1 MKSFAPK
8 PWFAPQ
14 PVLIIGTYNKDG
26 VANAMNAA
34 WAGQWDMK
42 EIMISMGNH
51 VTTDNLKL
59 GGEFTVAFATKK
71 TMVASDFVGIVSAKN
86 DPKKMEKTG
95 WNIEKATMVNA
106 PVFTDFPMTLECRI
120 KEKYDESETG
130 YYLVAEIVN
139 ILVDEKYLAED
150 CGYVRLPEGGWDWP
164 LWKWKGEI
172 VQEMPCMY
180 GKFFNKKA
188 GFISQEWWPDF
199 CNYRRSKYPRP
210 DDDSIEGAILST
222 LQSSGSL
229 ITREL
234 RAACG
239 FTGKGMRS
247 KFDGYLTRQEM
258 ATYIVTEDFI
268 YPRDKHNHEYGW
280 GWSLLNTPE
289 DLYGR
294 EACQCNRTPQE
305 SYQRIFEH
313 LKEILPDASD
323 KQIIKLIG

>member
-1 MKSFAPK
+1 MIFPEIYSAIGMME
-8 PWFAPQ
+8 
-14 PVLIIGTYNKDG
+14 LIQKIGFLPLLD
-26 VANAMNAA
+26 
-34 WAGQWDMK
+34 
-42 EIMISMGNH
+42 S
-51 VTTDNLKL
+51 
-59 GGEFTVAFATKK
+59 
-71 TMVASDFVGIVSAKN
+71 GIEGFSAE
-86 DPKKMEKTG
+86 D
-95 WNIEKATMVNA
+95 
-106 PVFTDFPMTLECRI
+106 
-120 KEKYDESETG
+120 
-130 YYLVAEIVN
+130 IV
-139 ILVDEKYLAED
+139 AED
-150 CGYVRLPEGGWDWP
+150 CRYVTFPKGGWDWP

-199 CNYRRSKYPRP
+199 CNYRRSKFPRP
-210 DDDSIEGAILST
+210 DEESIEGAILST
-222 LQSSGSL
+222 LQSAGSL

-239 FTGKGMRS
+239 FTENRCMKQEQSEVCFNSALREGGRPKVKGLRS
-247 KFDGYLTRQEM
+247 KFDGYLTRLEM

-294 EACQCNRTPQE
+294 EVCQCNRTPQE

>member
-1 MKSFAPK
+1 MNFPEVYSATGMME
-8 PWFAPQ
+8 
-14 PVLIIGTYNKDG
+14 LIQKIGFLPLLD
-26 VANAMNAA
+26 
-34 WAGQWDMK
+34 
-42 EIMISMGNH
+42 S
-51 VTTDNLKL
+51 
-59 GGEFTVAFATKK
+59 
-71 TMVASDFVGIVSAKN
+71 GIEGFSAE
-86 DPKKMEKTG
+86 D
-95 WNIEKATMVNA
+95 
-106 PVFTDFPMTLECRI
+106 
-120 KEKYDESETG
+120 
-130 YYLVAEIVN
+130 IV
-139 ILVDEKYLAED
+139 AED

-210 DDDSIEGAILST
+210 DEESIEGAILST

-247 KFDGYLTRQEM
+247 KFDGYLTRLEM

-294 EACQCNRTPQE
+294 EVCQCNRTPL
-305 SYQRIFEH
+305 S
-313 LKEILPDASD
+313 LASD
-323 KQIIKLIG
+323 DDMNWYFHGALEGKKLEAIKAHPEVCLSAVTRCAPTVGPKDGSFTLQYKSAIAFGKAEIVTEDAEKIHGLRLICERFLPQHMDAFDQSIARSLSRTAVVRITLTEPPTGKRKQYDKKGVEMKYGRME